1 VAAELASVTNT
12 RRSEV
17 IFPKVLRVVM
27 TRISV
32 SEIDHLM
39 QSIYETGRKRKV
51 TPYTYRMLTCSA
63 LTVKLW

>member
-1 VAAELASVTNT
+1 
-12 RRSEV
+12 
-17 IFPKVLRVVM
+17 M

-51 TPYTYRMLTCSA
+51 TPHTYRMLTCSA
-63 LTVKLW
+63 LAVKLW